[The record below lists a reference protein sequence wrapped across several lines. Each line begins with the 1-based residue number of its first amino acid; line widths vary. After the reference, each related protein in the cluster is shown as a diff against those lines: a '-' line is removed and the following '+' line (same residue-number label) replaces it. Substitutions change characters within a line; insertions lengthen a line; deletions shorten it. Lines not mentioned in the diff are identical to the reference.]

1 MEEGFLGNQ
10 ESSRADNHKVGQKN
24 DESKVQRDIPF
35 YKLSEQ
41 IGAPVLALNRSIIPS
56 PVPIKKPPIMALEME
71 PNSK

>member
-41 IGAPVLALNRSIIPS
+41 IGATRTCFKPQHNPKSRSHQ
-56 PVPIKKPPIMALEME
+56 KPPIMALEME